1 VELQRRSE
9 HVILTEVDIKKL
21 RRYQKNRA
29 LRVHV
34 DFWLFL
40 FGESI
45 MQDYVSVTRI
55 FVVAA
60 SLAIS
65 GTVSAV
71 VQFDQ
76 DVTPTILFGAG
87 NNNGAFTTDRASGV
101 EVGLRAKLR
110 YDENGQPQ
118 NEFRSNGDGT
128 YTFFTRS
135 RPDFPDGPRG
145 EWSFEW
151 SVNTDYD
158 GSTFDNL
165 NDLTYEIGL
174 DGDPGPGTD
183 FLVFD
188 PITPTVDV
196 PFWDHAIGDNASPN
210 GGGAVATDGPSYQ
223 GLLSDNNVAQNSWQ
237 YGFGFIANPTGYDPR
252 LPGTYTIYLQ
262 ASNAGGVIARSE
274 IDVIVVDPELEFDQ
288 TITPAYINGSGN
300 ADDGF
305 TTDRRNDIELAIRAK
320 LRYDENGQPQNEFR
334 SNGDGS
340 YTFFTRSRPDFPDGQ
355 RGEWAFDWGVNSNYN
370 GGPGP
375 NLDAYTFE
383 LGLDGDPGPGTNF
396 LTFDPITPS
405 AGTPCFDH
413 AFGDN
418 TTPNGGGTVLDC
430 AAAGADVAYADA
442 LANNSVAHQ
451 SWQYGFF
458 AVDELADYDPR
469 VPGTYSIYL
478 TAFDA
483 DGIEVARTEITVEVV
498 DPPLAFDQDVTPDA
512 IFGGGNAN
520 GAFTTDRRNDIELG
534 LRGKLR
540 FNAMGQAENT
550 FNSNGDGTYSFQ
562 PGLISGGS
570 ALRAE
575 WSFEWSVNTNY
586 QGGPGPNIDGYTY
599 ELGLDGD
606 PSLGTDFLVFDPI
619 TPTTEVPFWDHSI
632 GDNTTGNGAGVE
644 ATDAATYQTLIGDN
658 NVAQQSWRYEFF
670 PQGPIADFDPTVD
683 GNYRIYL
690 VAFNA
695 EGIEVAR
702 SDIEIL
708 VGGAQ
713 SGTLADVE
721 LAKSTTSIG
730 TQFVGDSIQ
739 YVLEVSNTDLALA
752 TNVMIEDVLPDNLDF
767 VAGSC
772 DDGTAASAAGQTV
785 TFPIGD
791 LPSGET
797 VTCTLDTV
805 VSASGVIVNTAAVSA
820 DNDADATNND
830 ATVRL
835 LGVIESVGLTGDV
848 PTPTDNDY
856 TRINDVVQ
864 AAAPG
869 DVIVLRGTFDW
880 NESNAFNAWSLG
892 SDGVSGNLDDWTI
905 YVPDGLSDLTLT
917 ALVKGDATIQGPGD
931 LPGVDLE
938 GFLLVFG
945 TNPGLQVSNLVINDF
960 DVALGIYYAG
970 GGLNVY
976 DDLTLVDNHISM
988 ASDIAGSSAAGEAF
1002 QNIGI
1007 HYAFGDNILIARNVI
1022 EIPGDAESTPSLR
1035 AASVAMQSNTS
1046 INAYEGLVIEDNEV
1060 RVLFAQA
1067 DNPERITGIWENG
1080 NSHTSNIAVR
1090 NNRFVNLDPGNDPS
1104 LNAQQGFRLT
1114 SHSSAMSTMRF
1125 EGNHVEGANVGYA
1138 WLSFDSFGADFT
1150 DEAPIE
1156 FVANTA
1162 VGNATGVL
1170 LDSNGAANFSCN
1182 RFYGNDLG
1190 VSNITQSGR
1199 VSLADN
1205 NWWGCNAGPN
1215 AGNCDGFDIGLTAD
1229 RWLVAELTAA
1239 STILQTTALTDVTLD
1254 VRGNSDGSIVTDC
1267 SLPGTPVTLAATL
1280 GSVTPTATDTV
1291 GGAAPALYTAPS
1303 APGVDTLTGTIDGET
1318 VTLDITVEQ
1327 EADVLFR
1334 DSFEG

>member
-1 VELQRRSE
+1 
-9 HVILTEVDIKKL
+9 
-21 RRYQKNRA
+21 
-29 LRVHV
+29 
-34 DFWLFL
+34 
-40 FGESI
+40 
-45 MQDYVSVTRI
+45 VSWSRI
-55 FVVAA
+55 FTVAA
-60 SLAIS
+60 FLATS
-65 GTVSAV
+65 GTASAV

-135 RPDFPDGPRG
+135 RPDFPDGQRG

-151 SVNTDYD
+151 SVNTDFD
-158 GSTFDNL
+158 DSTFDNL
-165 NDLTYEIGL
+165 NDLTYELGL
-174 DGDPGPGTD
+174 DADPGPGTD
-183 FLVFD
+183 FVTFD
-188 PITPTVDV
+188 PITPSVDA
-196 PFWDHAIGDNASPN
+196 PCWDHAIGDNSTAN
-210 GGGAVATDGPSYQ
+210 GDGAAVDCLGDPTPGATYQ
-223 GLLSDNNVAQNSWQ
+223 TLLSDNNVAQNSWQ

-252 LPGTYTIYLQ
+252 LPGIYTIYLQ
-262 ASNAGGVIARSE
+262 ASDAGGVVARSE
-274 IDVIVVDPELEFDQ
+274 IDVIVVDP
-288 TITPAYINGSGN
+288 
-300 ADDGF
+300 
-305 TTDRRNDIELAIRAK
+305 
-320 LRYDENGQPQNEFR
+320 
-334 SNGDGS
+334 
-340 YTFFTRSRPDFPDGQ
+340 
-355 RGEWAFDWGVNSNYN
+355 
-370 GGPGP
+370 
-375 NLDAYTFE
+375 
-383 LGLDGDPGPGTNF
+383 
-396 LTFDPITPS
+396 
-405 AGTPCFDH
+405 
-413 AFGDN
+413 
-418 TTPNGGGTVLDC
+418 
-430 AAAGADVAYADA
+430 
-442 LANNSVAHQ
+442 
-451 SWQYGFF
+451 
-458 AVDELADYDPR
+458 
-469 VPGTYSIYL
+469 
-478 TAFDA
+478 
-483 DGIEVARTEITVEVV
+483 
-498 DPPLAFDQDVTPDA
+498 PLAFDQNVTPDA
-512 IFGGGNAN
+512 IFGSGNAN
-520 GAFTTDRRNDIELG
+520 GAYTTDRRNDVEIG

-540 FNAMGQAENT
+540 FDASGQPTNT
-550 FNSNGDGTYSFQ
+550 FNSNGDGTYSFD
-562 PGLISGGS
+562 PGLVPGGS

-575 WSFEWSVNTNY
+575 WGFEWSVNTND

-599 ELGLDGD
+599 EIGLDGD

-619 TPTTEVPFWDHSI
+619 TPTAEVPFWDHSI

-644 ATDAATYQTLIGDN
+644 ATDAATYQTLIADN

-670 PQGPIADFDPTVD
+670 PQGPIANFDPTAD

-690 VAFNA
+690 VAYDA

-721 LAKSTTSIG
+721 LAKSSASTG
-730 TQFVGDSIQ
+730 TQFAGDSIQ

-752 TNVMIEDVLPDNLDF
+752 TNVTLEDVLPDNLDF

-772 DDGTAASAAGQTV
+772 DDGTAASVAGQTV

-791 LPSGET
+791 LASGAT

-805 VSASGVIVNTAAVSA
+805 VSASGVIVNTATVTA

-835 LGVIESVGLTGDV
+835 LGVIESVGLTGDL
-848 PTPTDNDY
+848 PTPSDNDY

-892 SDGVSGNLDDWTI
+892 SDGVSGNLDDWSI

-917 ALVKGDATIQGPGD
+917 APVKGDATIQGPGD

-945 TNPGLQVSNLVINDF
+945 TNPGLEVSNLVINDF

-976 DDLTLVDNHISM
+976 DNLTLVDNHISM
-988 ASDIAGSSAAGEAF
+988 ANDIAGSSAAGEAF

-1007 HYAFGDNILIARNVI
+1007 HYAFGDDILIARNVI
-1022 EIPGDAESTPSLR
+1022 EIPGDSASSPSLR
-1035 AASVAMQSNTS
+1035 ASSVAMQSNTS
-1046 INAYEGLVIEDNEV
+1046 INAYEGLVIEDNEI
-1060 RVLFAQA
+1060 RVLFAPA

-1080 NSHTSNIAVR
+1080 NSHTSNITVR
-1090 NNRFVNLDPGNDPS
+1090 NNRFVNLDPANDPT
-1104 LNAQQGFRLT
+1104 LNAQQAFRLT
-1114 SHSSAMSTMRF
+1114 SHSSPTSRTRF
-1125 EGNHVEGANVGYA
+1125 EGNHAEGANVGFA
-1138 WLSFDSFGADFT
+1138 WLSFDSFGADFST
-1150 DEAPIE
+1150 RDPIE

-1170 LDSNGAANFSCN
+1170 IDSNGAADFSCN
-1182 RFYGNDLG
+1182 RIYDNDLG
-1190 VSNITQSGR
+1190 VSNITESGR
-1199 VSLADN
+1199 VSVADN

-1215 AGNCDGFDIGLTAD
+1215 AGNCDGFDLGLTAD

-1239 STILQTTALTDVTLD
+1239 STVLQTTGLTDVTLD
-1254 VRGNSDGSIVTDC
+1254 VRGNSDGNVVTDC
-1267 SLPGTPVTLAATL
+1267 SLPGTPVTLAATF
-1280 GSVTPTATDTV
+1280 GSVTPTSSDTV

-1303 APGVDTLTGTIDGET
+1303 APVVDTLTGTIDGET

-1327 EADVLFR
+1327 DSDVLFR